1 MAILNNQMVMLIY
14 WDILYSQQD
23 DVGVSENGLCTQN
36 LRCCAYDVR
45 TQAVPLLHHK
55 FADVCVRFPCA
66 VNPMPSISPISGK
79 NGDGTLLLI
88 VKARHILLY
97 IYIFN
102 YDYHFHH
109 HSSSD
114 WVGHTAFGSSL
125 LTFCSLWRQDENC
138 IKTKEPKFPKRHMG
152 QLYPLVICYSLL
164 LKMAHL

>member
-1 MAILNNQMVMLIY
+1 MI
-14 WDILYSQQD
+14 
-23 DVGVSENGLCTQN
+23 
-36 LRCCAYDVR
+36 
-45 TQAVPLLHHK
+45 
-55 FADVCVRFPCA
+55 AD
-66 VNPMPSISPISGK
+66 SKSTSY
-79 NGDGTLLLI
+79 T
-88 VKARHILLY
+88 Y
-97 IYIFN
+97 IIH